1 MACTLKLT
9 LGGHTA
15 KVLRRNRLCGVARS
29 VAICRPSLRRICAQ
43 WRLPCVSHCSEL

>member
-15 KVLRRNRLCGVARS
+15 KVLRRKRLCCVARS
-29 VAICRPSLRRICAQ
+29 VAICRPSLRRIYMHHEAFMCM
-43 WRLPCVSHCSEL
+43 